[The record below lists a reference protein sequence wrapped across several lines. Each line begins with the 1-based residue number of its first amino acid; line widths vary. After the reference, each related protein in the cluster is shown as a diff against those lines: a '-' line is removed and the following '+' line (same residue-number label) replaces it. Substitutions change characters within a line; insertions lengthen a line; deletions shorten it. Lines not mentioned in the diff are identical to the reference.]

1 MGFKFCYKERDA
13 MQRKAMKS
21 AVSRVIVTSIGF
33 GMGFLVLSYA
43 LGVFVGGWLD
53 TKFDTKPV
61 FTIVGVGVALVTS
74 FIEFI
79 RALKTLER
87 TEKEEAAQAAEEAA
101 LAEAVKKQLAREGT
115 DTAAETAFDAAGM
128 DTVDASAAEVA
139 PQAKTEGVPEKI
151 PPETEVKTKE

>member
-1 MGFKFCYKERDA
+1 MGFKFCFKERDA
-13 MQRKAMKS
+13 MQRRAMKS

-87 TEKEEAAQAAEEAA
+87 TEKEEAARAAEEAA
-101 LAEAVKKQLAREGT
+101 LAEAVKKQLTREGT
-115 DTAAETAFDAAGM
+115 EASSETALDAAGM
-128 DTVDASAAEVA
+128 DTVDVPAAEVA
-139 PQAKTEGVPEKI
+139 QQPKAEGAPAEISPEREEKPQE
-151 PPETEVKTKE
+151 